1 VQDVA
6 LGSHLTAEGVDFLM
20 STSIRYDRGCLDDR
34 HRSNCVGLALTAGER
49 QAAERLVAIALAE
62 DLGAAGD
69 ITSRSLIAES
79 QQGVVNVVVRRQGVV
94 AGLPVAEIVL
104 EQLDPSAHL
113 EKRVSDGEKLA
124 AGTIVASVQGPWR
137 SLLAAERTILN
148 FLMHLGGV
156 ATRTRQFVD
165 AVAGT
170 KAVILD
176 TRKTLPGW
184 RLLEKYAVRAGGG
197 TNYRIGLFDGCL
209 IKDNHLAAWREE
221 RPRDTIAGA
230 IEAARD
236 AIPDGIPIEVEVDT
250 LDQLCEALVAE
261 PEIVLLDNMD
271 AATIVK
277 AVRIRDEVAPRA
289 LLEASGGITLE
300 TVGAIAAAG
309 VDRISVGAI
318 THSAPALDMAFDW
331 LDTGRPQN

>member
-1 VQDVA
+1 
-6 LGSHLTAEGVDFLM
+6 LTAE
-20 STSIRYDRGCLDDR
+20 
-34 HRSNCVGLALTAGER
+34 ER
-49 QAAERLVAIALAE
+49 QAAEQLVALALAE
-62 DLGAAGD
+62 DLGPARD
-69 ITSRSLIAES
+69 ITSRALIPES
-79 QQGVVNVVVRRQGVV
+79 RPGTVNVVVRRAGIV

-104 EQLDPSAHL
+104 QQLDSAAIF
-113 EKRVSDGEKLA
+113 EIQVSDGAKVD
-124 AGTIVASVQGPWR
+124 AGTIVASVRGAWR
-137 SLLAAERTILN
+137 TLLASERTVLN

-197 TNYRIGLFDGCL
+197 TNHRIGLFDGCL
-209 IKDNHLAAWREE
+209 IKDNHLAAWSEDH
-221 RPRDTIAGA
+221 PRDSIARA
-230 IEAARD
+230 IATARQ
-236 AIPDGIPIEVEVDT
+236 AIPAGIPIEVEVDT
-250 LDQLCEALVAE
+250 LEQLREALAGKAD
-261 PEIVLLDNMD
+261 IVLLDNMN
-271 AATIVK
+271 AATIAK
-277 AVRIRDEVAPRA
+277 AVGIRDGLAPHV
-289 LLEASGGITLE
+289 LLEASGGVTLE

-331 LDTGRPQN
+331 SGGRGQT

>member
-1 VQDVA
+1 M
-6 LGSHLTAEGVDFLM
+6 E
-20 STSIRYDRGCLDDR
+20 
-34 HRSNCVGLALTAGER
+34 LALTAEER
-49 QAAERLVAIALAE
+49 QAAERLASLALAE
-62 DLGAAGD
+62 DLGTAGD
-69 ITSRSLIAES
+69 ITTRAMIAES
-79 QQGVVNVVVRRQGVV
+79 RTGTVNVVVRKAGVV
-94 AGLPVAEIVL
+94 AGLPVGEIVL
-104 EQLDPSAHL
+104 RQLDPSASFQTL
-113 EKRVSDGEKLA
+113 VRDGEKVS
-124 AGTIVASVQGPWR
+124 AGTKVAVVRGSWR

-197 TNYRIGLFDGCL
+197 TNHRIGLSDGCL
-209 IKDNHLAAWREE
+209 IKDNHLAAWKEDH
-221 RPRDTIAGA
+221 PRDSIGGA
-230 IEAARD
+230 IVAARN
-236 AIPDGIPIEVEVDT
+236 AIPAGVPIEIEVDT
-250 LDQLCEALVAE
+250 LGQLREALAAGAD
-261 PEIVLLDNMD
+261 IVLLDNMEPG
-271 AATIVK
+271 TIAQAVK
-277 AVRIRDEVAPRA
+277 LRDGLAPRV

-300 TVGAIAAAG
+300 TVAAIAAAG

-331 LDTGRPQN
+331 SDAKHQD